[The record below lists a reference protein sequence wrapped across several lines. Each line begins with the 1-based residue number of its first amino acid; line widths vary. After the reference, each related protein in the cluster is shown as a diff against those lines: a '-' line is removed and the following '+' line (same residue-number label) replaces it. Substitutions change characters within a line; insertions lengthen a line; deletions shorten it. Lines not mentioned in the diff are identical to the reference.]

1 MIWFKGI
8 VFYEAIWGIE
18 RDLSGRF
25 LIVVGGPRMVVKG
38 GPLGKA
44 KWLSKA
50 DLDGNMTSG

>member
-1 MIWFKGI
+1 MKQFG
-8 VFYEAIWGIE
+8 GIE

-38 GPLGKA
+38 GPLGRA

>member
-1 MIWFKGI
+1 MKQFG
-8 VFYEAIWGIE
+8 GIE

-44 KWLSKA
+44 KWLKWLLEA
-50 DLDGNMTSG
+50 NMGGQGHRNCLFY